1 MSSRLAIALAVA
13 AACTTAACG
22 STSATVRTRA
32 AFDLKCPAEQ
42 LTITELTDVCG
53 PFLCTVGVS
62 GCGQQA
68 TYVMNKAT
76 STWVLNNATT
86 GPAQAPSATPAAPPP
101 AATH

>member
-1 MSSRLAIALAVA
+1 MNSRLALLFALVA
-13 AACTTAACG
+13 ACATAACA

-68 TYVMNKAT
+68 TYVMDKAT
-76 STWVLNNATT
+76 SSWVMNNATT
-86 GPAQAPSATPAAPPP
+86 GGAAPSATPAAPTS
-101 AATH
+101 ATAH